1 MGKANVAATL
11 HANMCND
18 AGFGYSMANRWGGG
32 AIRQWTVEG
41 RTYAITAGDYD
52 CSSSTITAWRK
63 ALEGTPYEGA
73 LKAAYYTGN
82 MEQVFLE
89 SGLFDR
95 KPLSFVAQRGDLYLA
110 PGHHVAMCQSA
121 TPDMLSEFSIN
132 ESGGTGLDGIPGVP
146 GDQTGREA
154 SVHGY
159 YDYPWAMILHYNGRA
174 DSVQPA
180 PAPQPPH
187 GYSAKLYQ
195 SNNTPMQQWR
205 IEQTDG
211 GWVKIRNVGRN
222 MYLDVRDGSKSDHT
236 PVRVWEKSGGPAQL
250 WKLIPV
256 QGNYSLRYELEPKCA
271 PGMRLDAIDGGTVNR
286 TGLQI
291 HPANRTAAQ
300 RWQFIDS
307 GDGVYRIASSKSG
320 LVIDAGA
327 GVQP

>member
-1 MGKANVAATL
+1 MIKCNELAARI
-11 HANMCND
+11 HRAMCD
-18 AGFGYSMANRWGGG
+18 DSGFGYTMGSTRWGTGG
-32 AIRQWTVEG
+32 TGWLTITEQG
-41 RTYAITAGDYD
+41 RDYSVRRGDYD
-52 CSSSTITAWRK
+52 CSSSTITAWRR
-63 ALEGTPYEGA
+63 ALEGSKYEGVLDSA
-73 LKAAYYTGN
+73 TYTGD
-82 MEQVFLE
+82 MVSVFTR
-89 SGLFDR
+89 SGLFTYQ
-95 KPLSFVAQRGDLYLA
+95 PISFTATTGDLYIS
-110 PGHHVAMCQSA
+110 PGHHVAMCQTA
-121 TPDMLSEFSIN
+121 VPDVLSEFSIN
-132 ESGGTGLDGIPGVP
+132 EKGGAYGGQV

-154 SVHGY
+154 YVHAY
-159 YDYPWAMILHYNGRA
+159 YDYPWQGILHYNGLA
-174 DSVQPA
+174 DWEPS
-180 PAPQPPH
+180 PPKVY

-222 MYLDVRDGSKSDHT
+222 MYLDVRDGSKADHT